1 MDVTWFGE
9 EDKCGQASFYKTNLT
24 LNTVSTDPFR
34 SAYRVRV
41 GGDKSGNIVIMPL
54 VKDQVE
60 RDYTGG
66 KGIYVLAVKKS
77 YSRISS
83 TELMSQIA
91 ASLGIDT
98 FGEKPLQFRTH
109 FDKREGMLVIETG
122 KEYL

>member
-54 VKDQVE
+54 DKDQVE
-60 RDYTGG
+60 RDYTEN
-66 KGIYVLAVKKS
+66 IIDRTNVS
-77 YSRISS
+77 DRRFSRN
-83 TELMSQIA
+83 
-91 ASLGIDT
+91 
-98 FGEKPLQFRTH
+98 
-109 FDKREGMLVIETG
+109 
-122 KEYL
+122 